1 MKTTRS
7 RSNLLELFFFFNKL
21 HFTQTSLLIHQP
33 SIHTLY
39 SCHTVVATLRTDDRS
54 YKGIE
59 PPPQKPFSQFFFVCF
74 FQILCRVRQ
83 RRDLKVK
90 VEMSREYADPY
101 RLPTP
106 LHPHPPVKTCC
117 IEHAFIK
124 TILEKSVKV
133 VFDGRSRR
141 HVDRVVDGSSDQ
153 TVNEDDANE
162 MSSWFVC

>member
-1 MKTTRS
+1 MNPRP
-7 RSNLLELFFFFNKL
+7 RNLSVSFLFIYL
-21 HFTQTSLLIHQP
+21 
-33 SIHTLY
+33 
-39 SCHTVVATLRTDDRS
+39 
-54 YKGIE
+54 
-59 PPPQKPFSQFFFVCF
+59 F

-162 MSSWFVC
+162 MSSSWFVC